1 MKFQAV
7 TGVDHPATLSSGVWV
22 DYQQDLFA
30 LRLISD
36 LTTVEGPCEGVWWVY
51 NLFCGAWVI
60 GQGRERERERERK
73 KEVEDE

>member
-36 LTTVEGPCEGVWWVY
+36 LTTVEGPVKV
-51 NLFCGAWVI
+51 CGGCIICSAAR
-60 GQGRERERERERK
+60 GS
-73 KEVEDE
+73 